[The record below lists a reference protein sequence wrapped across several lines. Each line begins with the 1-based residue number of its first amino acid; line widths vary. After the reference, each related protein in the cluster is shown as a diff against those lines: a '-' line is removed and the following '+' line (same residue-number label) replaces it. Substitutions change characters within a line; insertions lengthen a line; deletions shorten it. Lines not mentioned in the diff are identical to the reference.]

1 MIIVEEDRVVVDITK
16 DLGVLEDDCDDNDVG
31 VSVSFGESGL
41 ILRIGRLDIRLTE
54 AQEEMIRF
62 YYENT

>member
-1 MIIVEEDRVVVDITK
+1 MIIVEEDRVIVDITK
-16 DLGVLEDDCDDNDVG
+16 DLGVLEDDCDNNNIG
-31 VSVSFGESGL
+31 VSLSRSKSGL
-41 ILRIGRLDIRLTE
+41 TLHIGKLDIRLTE